1 MQKTSVYLT
10 TEEAES
16 LRSTAARLGRSRS
29 ELIREGVRL
38 VTEDVEPPVRTF
50 RSLGKGH
57 GGGASYKRWDAE
69 ELYGKV
75 ARGR

>member
-16 LRSTAARLGRSRS
+16 LRSTAARMGRSRS

-38 VTEDVEPPVRTF
+38 VTGDAEPTVRTF

-57 GGGASYKRWDAE
+57 GGGAPYKRWDAE

-75 ARGR
+75 APGR

>member
-10 TEEAES
+10 PKEAES
-16 LRSTAARLGRSRS
+16 LRSTAARTGRSRS

-38 VTEDVEPPVRTF
+38 VTEGAEPTVRTF
-50 RSLGKGH
+50 RSLGMGH
-57 GGGASYKRWDAE
+57 GGGAPHKRWDAE
-69 ELYGKV
+69 ELYSKV

>member
-1 MQKTSVYLT
+1 MLKTSVYLT
-10 TEEAES
+10 AEEAES
-16 LRSTAARLGRSRS
+16 LRSTAARMGRSRS

-38 VTEDVEPPVRTF
+38 VTDAEPAVRTF

-57 GGGASYKRWDAE
+57 GGGAPYKRWDAE
-69 ELYGKV
+69 DLYDKV